1 MNKIPCD
8 LCDLSVDLDY
18 YNQHLETHKCDQCN
32 KYDNLDDHKCSPNSN
47 LVNILFHV
55 YNTLKE
61 KYEQKAHS
69 LDMFMKNEEEMAEKM
84 REANFHIDKDFTFV
98 NNNLVSLNKKC
109 ENFILNFKK
118 EKADEKEDKEKDEKT
133 KSEVID
139 LEKFNFI
146 KKCSKSECNICEEQT
161 EKKYVCTE
169 CKCAQEMCVNCLE
182 SLIRNRYYM
191 SGGDTYISCMTC
203 KTKLE
208 F

>member
-1 MNKIPCD
+1 MSIPCEI
-8 LCDLSVDLDY
+8 CGS
-18 YNQHLETHKCDQCN
+18 NLEFSNYELHIESHKCDNCGDYVN
-32 KYDNLDDHKCSPNSN
+32 PNEHKCSNDVLGRLSRFIN
-47 LVNILFHV
+47 EI
-55 YNTLKE
+55 KE
-61 KYEQKAHS
+61 EYEQKANS
-69 LDMFMKNEEEMAEKM
+69 LEMFMKNEKDLAEEM
-84 REANFHIDKDFTFV
+84 REAGFSIEYDFTFV
-98 NNNLVSLNKKC
+98 NNKLFALTEKC

-118 EKADEKEDKEKDEKT
+118 EEEDKKEDKEKDEKT
-133 KSEVID
+133 KLEVID

-146 KKCSKSECNICEEQT
+146 QECSESECNICEEQT

-169 CKCAQEMCVNCLE
+169 CKCAQEMCVDCLE